1 MSARYNSPLH
11 RFAVLTALST
21 FLLVTAG
28 GLVTSTGSSLA
39 VPDWPLSFGQVFP
52 KMEGGVLYEH
62 SHRMVATAVGLLV
75 LALMIWLLKAETRL
89 WVRRLGVAAF
99 LAVVAQGV
107 LGGVTVLLRLPLLVS
122 MGHACLAQAFFCMV
136 VALALATS
144 REWTGAEVT
153 PRPEEGVPGLRSM
166 TAVSTA
172 FIFLQLILGALVR
185 HTGAGLSIPDFP
197 LSFGRLVPPVLE
209 GPILIA
215 YAHRLG
221 ALAVTI
227 CVGWTVTRI
236 LRCHRDEPKL
246 VRPVLALGGLLAFQ
260 IALGGA
266 TVLMGLA
273 VLPATAHV
281 VTGALVL
288 ATSVVLTLRAFR
300 LVGRVRSAPARAAE
314 ETRSTGAP
322 AGVAAR

>member
-1 MSARYNSPLH
+1 VSTPYHPTLH
-11 RFAVLTALST
+11 RFAVFTAFST
-21 FLLVTAG
+21 FLLVIAG
-28 GLVTSTGSSLA
+28 GLVTSTGSSLS

-62 SHRMVATAVGLLV
+62 GHRMIAATVGLLV
-75 LALMIWLLKAETRL
+75 SVLMVWLLKAEPRR

-107 LGGVTVLLRLPLLVS
+107 LGGITVLFRLPLLVS

-136 VALALATS
+136 VTLALATS
-144 REWTGAEVT
+144 REWTETAVAHRHEAQM
-153 PRPEEGVPGLRSM
+153 PGLRTM
-166 TAVSTA
+166 GTVTTG

-197 LSFGRLVPPVLE
+197 LAFGRLVPPVLE

-215 YAHRLG
+215 YLHRLG
-221 ALAVTI
+221 ALVVTFY
-227 CVGWTVTRI
+227 VVWLVARI
-236 LRCHRDEPKL
+236 LRCHGNEPSL
-246 VRPVLALGGLLAFQ
+246 ARPALALALLLLVQ

-266 TVLMGLA
+266 TVLMQLA

-281 VTGALVL
+281 VTGALIL
-288 ATSVVLTLRAFR
+288 ATSLLITLRSFR
-300 LVGRVRSAPARAAE
+300 LLGRPRGVVAHTAEAAASSNAR
-314 ETRSTGAP
+314 TGMA
-322 AGVAAR
+322 VS